1 LTVIVFCLSNP
12 HARRRW
18 GLALVLMAA
27 AACGATRDVAS
38 RPDVPAD
45 PVTFSLRGQFSI
57 AAQARYPHTTGLL
70 FGGISGLAAVADGK
84 ELLGLSDD
92 RRGSRVYRFG
102 LSGTGATFK
111 VETLEVIQLGAVP
124 PSVGDLDPEG
134 LVALPN
140 GNLLVSSDGIGT
152 EPRVPPVIVEFLG
165 TGAFVREVPIPDRFK
180 PNPTGPQ
187 VKGVRTN
194 TGFESLT
201 LSADGNHLFTASE
214 AALVQDGEMPTFDQG
229 SPSRIVEFGR
239 DGDSFTPRREFLY
252 MVEPTYRPPFT
263 PGLAV
268 NGLVELLALEGGD
281 LLALERSYVQESG
294 AAKPRDMNHIRLFR
308 VSLAGATD
316 VSKIESL
323 KDAPNAVPVKKTLL
337 FDLSDVPG
345 LSPELA
351 PSLDNFEGMAFLSPL
366 PDGRSAF
373 ILVSDDNFNPVQ
385 RTWFLQFAAG
395 PTPAAAPSQ
404 QREVKR

>member
-1 LTVIVFCLSNP
+1 MIAFRLSNL
-12 HARRRW
+12 HARRH
-18 GLALVLMAA
+18 LAVALVLLAA
-27 AACGATRDVAS
+27 AGCGTPREVVS
-38 RPDVPAD
+38 RPDGPAD
-45 PVTFSLRGQFSI
+45 PVTLSLRGQFSI
-57 AAQARYPHTTGLL
+57 VARTRYPDTTGLL
-70 FGGISGLAAVADGK
+70 FGGISSITAVAGGK

-92 RRGSRVYRFG
+92 RRGSRVYRFA
-102 LSGTGATFK
+102 LSATGAEFK
-111 VETLEVIQLGAVP
+111 VETLEVIQLSAVP

-140 GNLLVSSDGIGT
+140 GNLLVSSDGVGT
-152 EPRVPPVIVEFLG
+152 EPRVPPVIVEFLR

-180 PNPTGPQ
+180 PNPTGAQ

-201 LSADGNHLFTASE
+201 LSANGSHLFTAAE
-214 AALVQDGEMPTFDQG
+214 AALVQDGDMPTFEVG
-229 SPSRIVEFGR
+229 SPARIVEYSR
-239 DGDSFTPRREFLY
+239 DGDSFAPRREFVY

-281 LLALERSYVQESG
+281 FLALERSFVQE
-294 AAKPRDMNHIRLFR
+294 AAATTPRDMNRIRLFR

-316 VSKIESL
+316 VSKVESL
-323 KDAPNAVPVKKTLL
+323 RGAPGIVPVKKILVL
-337 FDLSDVPG
+337 DLSDVPG
-345 LSPELA
+345 LSRELA
-351 PSLDNFEGMAFLSPL
+351 PSLDNFEGMAFVAPL
-366 PDGRSAF
+366 PDGRPAF
-373 ILVSDDNFNPVQ
+373 ILVSDDNFNPTQ

-395 PTPAAAPSQ
+395 ATTAAVPSQ

>member
-1 LTVIVFCLSNP
+1 MLL
-12 HARRRW
+12 
-18 GLALVLMAA
+18 AA
-27 AACGATRDVAS
+27 AGCGTPREVVS
-38 RPDVPAD
+38 RPNAPAAS
-45 PVTFSLRGQFSI
+45 TTLSLQGQFSI
-57 AAQARYPHTTGLL
+57 VARTRYPDATGLL
-70 FGGISGLAAVADGK
+70 FGGISSITAVAGGK

-92 RRGSRVYRFG
+92 RGGSRVYRFG
-102 LSGTGATFK
+102 LSGTGPAFK
-111 VETLEVIQLGAVP
+111 VDTLEVIPLDAVP
-124 PSVGDLDPEG
+124 ASIGDIDPEG
-134 LVALPN
+134 LVTLPN
-140 GNLLVSSDGIGT
+140 GNLLISSDGVGT
-152 EPRVPPVIVEFLG
+152 EPRVPPVIVEFLP

-201 LSADGNHLFTASE
+201 LSPNGNHLFTASE
-214 AALVQDGEMPTFDQG
+214 AALVQDGEMPTFEVG
-229 SPSRIVEFGR
+229 SPARIVEFSR
-239 DGDSFTPRREFLY
+239 DGDSFAPRREFVY

-281 LLALERSYVQESG
+281 FLALERSFVQEAAG
-294 AAKPRDMNHIRLFR
+294 ATTPRDMNRIRLFR

-316 VSKIESL
+316 VAKVESL
-323 KDAPNAVPVKKTLL
+323 KGAAGIVPVKKTLVL
-337 FDLSDVPG
+337 DLSDVPG

-351 PSLDNFEGMAFLSPL
+351 PSLDNFEGMAFVAPL
-366 PDGRSAF
+366 PDGRPAF
-373 ILVSDDNFNPVQ
+373 IMVSDDNFNQSQ

-395 PTPAAAPSQ
+395 PTTAAVPSQ